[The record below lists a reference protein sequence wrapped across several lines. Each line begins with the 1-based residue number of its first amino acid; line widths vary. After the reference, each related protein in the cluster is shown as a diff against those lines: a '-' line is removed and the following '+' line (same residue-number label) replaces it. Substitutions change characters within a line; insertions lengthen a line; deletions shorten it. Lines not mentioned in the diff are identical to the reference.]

1 MKLISAIESE
11 WSSRIKYAVMALIF
25 GVFGLHRFTRGQIKS
40 GIVLLILF
48 GVSVSSIGNPNSLT
62 FTTIGV
68 SIAAIIAVFDVA
80 TMLIQGRFFLDEQNV
95 KSINKF

>member
-11 WSSRIKYAVMALIF
+11 WSSRIKYVVMALIF
-25 GVFGLHRFTRGQIKS
+25 GVFGLHRFARGQIKS
-40 GIVLLILF
+40 GIGLIIIF

-68 SIAAIIAVFDVA
+68 SISAIIAVFDVV
-80 TMLIQGRFFLDEQNV
+80 TMLIQGRFFLDEQNI
-95 KSINKF
+95 KSTNMF